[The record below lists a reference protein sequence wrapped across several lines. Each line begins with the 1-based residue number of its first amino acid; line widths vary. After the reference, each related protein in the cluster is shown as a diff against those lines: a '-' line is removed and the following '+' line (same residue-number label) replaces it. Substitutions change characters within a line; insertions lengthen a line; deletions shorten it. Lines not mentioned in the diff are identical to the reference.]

1 MSLLELTNLGILTI
15 TGIVNYCFRWVGWG
29 AIVILANIDSVVE
42 EAVNKIYTLN
52 SFFQSNEINSLI
64 DRYKPIMWA
73 IFAISLLILGYKLM
87 LNKKRDRQNIVT
99 NILFSL
105 IVVMALPMMML
116 QMSKITDMIV
126 TDAKSGY
133 TTSANLL
140 VKDSLY
146 DLYALDQNNFD
157 FSNKNN
163 IADSNILNI
172 SINEEFKVDSKTKN
186 KDIFDKK
193 IEMLP
198 SGEPDEVKLEKNWIA
213 MDENYYRYNID
224 FIPVIISLLTTGVT
238 LLCVG
243 FKVAK
248 LIYELAFKKLFA
260 IIFAFAD
267 IEDDNK
273 RLKAILKD
281 ILSSFLIIMLTAIL
295 LKLYILFNAWLSTV
309 VSSTDI
315 GIGFTSGTLAKLIF
329 QISVSFAVIDA
340 PNLVERILGI
350 DAGLKSGFNTMMGA
364 YAATKGMLG
373 AGKMVVKMGAGAVKG
388 LDKIM
393 QGGATLAGATAGL
406 VGGDS
411 NNKTLS
417 QEQEEVRNQQNNN
430 SNGTTLQE
438 EMKNAKGESK
448 DNSSIRNSSQNEN
461 NNKNLSEEQ
470 GNIKSNQENVE
481 NSTDNSKTLS
491 EEMKDKNGQNGE
503 VNKPYET
510 LQDEMNKFNGSN
522 GVNNNKGESLQDEMN
537 KDNSIAQSLNGNN
550 QNESLQSEMNKANGN
565 MDKDIKD
572 LKTPS
577 ANSGNSTLQDEMKGN
592 KGNIPNVN
600 SNIDNNNN
608 IRTNQPENIEH
619 QGKSIL
625 RNNPIT
631 RKVNQ
636 YGDAYKL
643 GKSATQRYNIPRR
656 FTEKKNNKKGDRR

>member
-373 AGKMVVKMGAGAVKG
+373 AGKMAAKMGAGAVKG

-522 GVNNNKGESLQDEMN
+522 LNTNKGESLQDEMN

-592 KGNIPNVN
+592 KENIPNIN
-600 SNIDNNNN
+600 NNLDNNNN

>member
-15 TGIVNYCFRWVGWG
+15 NGIINYCFRWVGWKL
-29 AIVILANIDSVVE
+29 IVILANIDSVIE

-73 IFAISLLILGYKLM
+73 IFAISLLVLGYKLM

-163 IADSNILNI
+163 ISDSNILNI
-172 SINEEFKVDSKTKN
+172 NINEEFEINNETKN
-186 KDIFDKK
+186 EDIFKYK

-329 QISVSFAVIDA
+329 QISVSFAVVDA

-373 AGKMVVKMGAGAVKG
+373 AGKSAVKMAGLGMKG
-388 LDKIM
+388 MDKVM

-411 NNKTLS
+411 NNKRLS

-522 GVNNNKGESLQDEMN
+522 VNTNKGESLQDEMN

-550 QNESLQSEMNKANGN
+550 QNDSLQSEMNKANGN

-592 KGNIPNVN
+592 KGNIHNVN

-656 FTEKKNNKKGDRR
+656 FTEKKNNKKGDRK

>member
-42 EAVNKIYTLN
+42 EAINKIYTLN

-64 DRYKPIMWA
+64 DRYKPVMWS
-73 IFAISLLILGYKLM
+73 IFAIALLILGYKLM
-87 LNKKRDRQNIVT
+87 LNKKRDRKNIVT

-172 SINEEFKVDSKTKN
+172 NINEEFEINNETKN
-186 KDIFDKK
+186 EDIFKYK

-198 SGEPDEVKLEKNWIA
+198 SGEPNEVKLEKNWIA

-315 GIGFTSGTLAKLIF
+315 GIGFTSGILAKLIF

-373 AGKMVVKMGAGAVKG
+373 AGKMAAKMGAGAVKG

-522 GVNNNKGESLQDEMN
+522 LNTNKGESLQDEMN

-577 ANSGNSTLQDEMKGN
+577 TNSGNSTLQDEMKGN
-592 KGNIPNVN
+592 KENIPNIN
-600 SNIDNNNN
+600 NNLDNNNN

-656 FTEKKNNKKGDRR
+656 FTEKKNNKKGDRK

>member
-15 TGIVNYCFRWVGWG
+15 TGIVNHCFRWVGWG
-29 AIVILANIDSVVE
+29 AIVILANIDNVVE

-73 IFAISLLILGYKLM
+73 IFAISLLVLGYKLM

-163 IADSNILNI
+163 ISDSNILNI

-186 KDIFDKK
+186 EKIFNYK

-198 SGEPDEVKLEKNWIA
+198 NGKPDEVKLEKNWIA

-315 GIGFTSGTLAKLIF
+315 GIGFTSGILAKLIF

-373 AGKMVVKMGAGAVKG
+373 AGKMAAKMGAGAVKG

-417 QEQEEVRNQQNNN
+417 QEQEEIRNQQNNN

-522 GVNNNKGESLQDEMN
+522 VNTNKGESLQDEMN
-537 KDNSIAQSLNGNN
+537 KDNSIVQSLNGNN
-550 QNESLQSEMNKANGN
+550 QNDSLQSEMNKANGN

-656 FTEKKNNKKGDRR
+656 FTEKKNNKKGDRK

>member
-15 TGIVNYCFRWVGWG
+15 TGIINHCFRWLGWG
-29 AIVILANIDSVVE
+29 LIKVLASVVNGIE

-73 IFAISLLILGYKLM
+73 IFAISILILGYKIM
-87 LNKKRDRQNIVT
+87 LNKKRDRQSIPT

-105 IVVMALPMMML
+105 IVVMALPMMMV

-126 TDAKSGY
+126 RDSKSEY
-133 TTSANLL
+133 TSSANLL
-140 VKDSLY
+140 VKDALY
-146 DLYALDQNNFD
+146 DLYALDQNDFD

-163 IADSNILNI
+163 IPDSNIFNI
-172 SINEEFKVDSKTKN
+172 DINEEFDVDSDTKHE
-186 KDIFDKK
+186 DIFKYK

-198 SGEPDEVKLEKNWIA
+198 SGKTKEVKLEKNWIA

-224 FIPVIISLLTTGVT
+224 FIPLIISLLTTGIT

-273 RLKAILKD
+273 RLKTILKD
-281 ILSSFLIIMLTAIL
+281 ILASFLIIMLTAIL
-295 LKLYILFNAWLSTV
+295 LKLYVLFNAWLSTV
-309 VSSTDI
+309 VTSTDI

-364 YAATKGMLG
+364 YAGAKSMLG
-373 AGKMVVKMGAGAVKG
+373 AGKSAVKMAGAGMKG
-388 LDKIM
+388 LDKTI
-393 QGGATLAGATAGL
+393 QGGAGLAGGVAG
-406 VGGDS
+406 VFGGAGS
-411 NNKTLS
+411 NKTLS
-417 QEQEEVRNQQNNN
+417 QEQQEVRNQQNNN

-438 EMKNAKGESK
+438 EMKKAKGE
-448 DNSSIRNSSQNEN
+448 NIESSQNEN
-461 NNKNLSEEQ
+461 SNKNLAEEQ
-470 GNIKSNQENVE
+470 ANLKTNQEN
-481 NSTDNSKTLS
+481 NGTSTDTNKTLS
-491 EEMKDKNGQNGE
+491 EEMKDVKGQVGE
-503 VNKPYET
+503 TNKPSET
-510 LQDEMNKFNGSN
+510 LQEEMNKVNGNS
-522 GVNNNKGESLQDEMN
+522 GINNKGESLQEEMKKN
-537 KDNSIAQSLNGNN
+537 NPMAQSLNGNN
-550 QNESLQSEMNKANGN
+550 QNESLQSEMNRANGN
-565 MDKDIKD
+565 IDNSD
-572 LKTPS
+572 LKTPN
-577 ANSGNSTLQDEMKGN
+577 ANLGNSTLQDEMKGN
-592 KGNIPNVN
+592 KENIPNM
-600 SNIDNNNN
+600 NNN
-608 IRTNQPENIEH
+608 INNNLGVNQPENIEN

-625 RNNPIT
+625 RDNPIT

-636 YGDAYKL
+636 YGDTYRL

-656 FTEKKNNKKGDRR
+656 FTEKKNYKKGEKE

>member
-1 MSLLELTNLGILTI
+1 MSLLDLTNLGILTI
-15 TGIVNYCFRWVGWG
+15 TGIINHCFRWVGWG
-29 AIVILANIDSVVE
+29 AIVILANIDSVIE

-64 DRYKPIMWA
+64 DRYKPVMWS
-73 IFAISLLILGYKLM
+73 IFAIALLILGYKLM
-87 LNKKRDRQNIVT
+87 LNKKRDRKNIVT

-172 SINEEFKVDSKTKN
+172 NINEEFEINNETKN
-186 KDIFDKK
+186 EDIFKYK

-198 SGEPDEVKLEKNWIA
+198 SGEPNEVKLEKNWIA

-315 GIGFTSGTLAKLIF
+315 GIGFTSGILAKLIF

-373 AGKMVVKMGAGAVKG
+373 AGKMAAKMGAGAVKG

-522 GVNNNKGESLQDEMN
+522 LNTNKGESLQDEMN

-577 ANSGNSTLQDEMKGN
+577 TNSGNSTLQDEMKGN
-592 KGNIPNVN
+592 KENIPNIN
-600 SNIDNNNN
+600 NNLDNNNN

-656 FTEKKNNKKGDRR
+656 FTEKKNNKKGDRK

>member
-29 AIVILANIDSVVE
+29 AIVILANIDNVVE

-73 IFAISLLILGYKLM
+73 IFAISLLVLGYKLM

-172 SINEEFKVDSKTKN
+172 NINEEFEINNETKN
-186 KDIFDKK
+186 EDIFKNK
-193 IEMLP
+193 IEMLAN
-198 SGEPDEVKLEKNWIA
+198 GKPDEVKLEKNWIA

-315 GIGFTSGTLAKLIF
+315 GIGFTSGILAKLIF
-329 QISVSFAVIDA
+329 QISVSFAVVDA

-350 DAGLKSGFNTMMGA
+350 DAGLKSGFNTMLGA
-364 YAATKGMLG
+364 YAATKTMLG
-373 AGKMVVKMGAGAVKG
+373 AGKSAVKMAGLGMKG
-388 LDKIM
+388 MDKVM

-448 DNSSIRNSSQNEN
+448 ENSSIRNSSQNEN

-522 GVNNNKGESLQDEMN
+522 VNTNKGESLQDEMN

-656 FTEKKNNKKGDRR
+656 FTEKKNNKKGDRK

>member
-15 TGIVNYCFRWVGWG
+15 NGIINYCFRWVGWKL
-29 AIVILANIDSVVE
+29 IVILANIDSVIE

-73 IFAISLLILGYKLM
+73 IFAISLLVLGYKLM

-163 IADSNILNI
+163 ISDSNILNI
-172 SINEEFKVDSKTKN
+172 NINEEFEINNETKN
-186 KDIFDKK
+186 EDIFKYK

-329 QISVSFAVIDA
+329 QISVSFAVVDA

-373 AGKMVVKMGAGAVKG
+373 AGKSAVKMAGLGMKG
-388 LDKIM
+388 MDKVM

-411 NNKTLS
+411 NNKRLS

-510 LQDEMNKFNGSN
+510 LQDEMNKFIGSN
-522 GVNNNKGESLQDEMN
+522 VNTNKGESLQDEMN

-592 KGNIPNVN
+592 KENIPNIN
-600 SNIDNNNN
+600 NNLDNNNN

-656 FTEKKNNKKGDRR
+656 FTEKKNNKKGDRK

>member
-1 MSLLELTNLGILTI
+1 MSLLDLTNLGILTI

-73 IFAISLLILGYKLM
+73 IFAISLLVLGYKLM

-163 IADSNILNI
+163 ISDSDILNI

-186 KDIFDKK
+186 KDIFQNK

-198 SGEPDEVKLEKNWIA
+198 NGKPNEVKLEKNWIA

-329 QISVSFAVIDA
+329 QISVSFAVVDA

-350 DAGLKSGFNTMMGA
+350 DAGLKSGFNTMLGA
-364 YAATKGMLG
+364 YAATKTMLG
-373 AGKMVVKMGAGAVKG
+373 AGKSAVKMAGLGMKG
-388 LDKIM
+388 MDKVM

-522 GVNNNKGESLQDEMN
+522 VNTNKGESLQDEMN
-537 KDNSIAQSLNGNN
+537 KDNSMAQFLNGNN

-572 LKTPS
+572 LKTQS

-592 KGNIPNVN
+592 KENIPNVN
-600 SNIDNNNN
+600 NNNN

>member
-1 MSLLELTNLGILTI
+1 MTLLELTNLGILTI
-15 TGIVNYCFRWVGWG
+15 NGIVNYCFRWVGWKL
-29 AIVILANIDSVVE
+29 IVILANIDSVIE

-73 IFAISLLILGYKLM
+73 IFAISLLVLGYKLM

-146 DLYALDQNNFD
+146 DLYALDQNDFD

-163 IADSNILNI
+163 ISDSNVLNI
-172 SINEEFKVDSKTKN
+172 GINEEFEINNETKHKN
-186 KDIFDKK
+186 IFDKK

-198 SGEPDEVKLEKNWIA
+198 NGKPDEVKLEKNWIA

-329 QISVSFAVIDA
+329 QISVSFAVVDA

-350 DAGLKSGFNTMMGA
+350 DAGLKSGFNTMLGA
-364 YAATKGMLG
+364 YAATKTMLG
-373 AGKMVVKMGAGAVKG
+373 AGKSAVKMAGLGMKG
-388 LDKIM
+388 MDKVM

-522 GVNNNKGESLQDEMN
+522 VNTNKGESLQDEMN
-537 KDNSIAQSLNGNN
+537 KDNSMAQFLNGNN

-572 LKTPS
+572 LKTPNS
-577 ANSGNSTLQDEMKGN
+577 NSGNSTLQDEMKGN
-592 KGNIPNVN
+592 KENIPNVN

-656 FTEKKNNKKGDRR
+656 FTEKKNNKKGDRK

>member
-15 TGIVNYCFRWVGWG
+15 TGIVNHCFRWVGWG

-146 DLYALDQNNFD
+146 DLYALNQNNFD

-198 SGEPDEVKLEKNWIA
+198 NGKTNEVKLEKNWIA

-273 RLKAILKD
+273 RLKVILKD

-329 QISVSFAVIDA
+329 QISVSFAVVDA

-373 AGKMVVKMGAGAVKG
+373 AGKMAAKMGAGAVKG
-388 LDKIM
+388 LDKVM

-481 NSTDNSKTLS
+481 NLTDNSKTLA

-522 GVNNNKGESLQDEMN
+522 VNTNKGESLQDEMN

-572 LKTPS
+572 LKTS
-577 ANSGNSTLQDEMKGN
+577 NSNSGNSTLQDEMKGN
-592 KGNIPNVN
+592 KENIPNVN
-600 SNIDNNNN
+600 NNLDNNNN

-656 FTEKKNNKKGDRR
+656 FTEKKNNKKGDRK

>member
-15 TGIVNYCFRWVGWG
+15 TGIINHCFRWVGWG

-87 LNKKRDRQNIVT
+87 LNKKKDRQNIVT

-146 DLYALDQNNFD
+146 DLYALDKNNFD

-198 SGEPDEVKLEKNWIA
+198 NGKTNEVKLEKNWIA

-295 LKLYILFNAWLSTV
+295 LKLYVLFNAWLSTV

-329 QISVSFAVIDA
+329 QISVSFAVVDA

-350 DAGLKSGFNTMMGA
+350 DAGLKSGFNTMLGA
-364 YAATKGMLG
+364 YAATKTMLG
-373 AGKMVVKMGAGAVKG
+373 AGKSAVKMAGLGMKG
-388 LDKIM
+388 MDKVM

-522 GVNNNKGESLQDEMN
+522 VNTNKGESLQDEMN
-537 KDNSIAQSLNGNN
+537 KDNSIAQFLNGNN

-572 LKTPS
+572 LKTPNS
-577 ANSGNSTLQDEMKGN
+577 NSGNSTLQDEMKGN
-592 KGNIPNVN
+592 KENIPNVN

-656 FTEKKNNKKGDRR
+656 FTEKKNNKKGDRK

>member
-15 TGIVNYCFRWVGWG
+15 NGIVNYCFRWVGWKL
-29 AIVILANIDSVVE
+29 IVILANIDSVIE

-73 IFAISLLILGYKLM
+73 IFAISLLVLGYKLM

-133 TTSANLL
+133 TISANLL

-163 IADSNILNI
+163 ISDSDILNI

-186 KDIFDKK
+186 KDIFQNK

-198 SGEPDEVKLEKNWIA
+198 NGKPNEVKLEKNWIA

-329 QISVSFAVIDA
+329 QISVSFAVVDA

-350 DAGLKSGFNTMMGA
+350 DAGLKSGFNTMLGA
-364 YAATKGMLG
+364 YAATKTMLG
-373 AGKMVVKMGAGAVKG
+373 AGKSAVKMAGLGMKG
-388 LDKIM
+388 MDKVM

-522 GVNNNKGESLQDEMN
+522 VNTNKGESLQDEMN
-537 KDNSIAQSLNGNN
+537 KDNSMAQFLNGNN

-572 LKTPS
+572 LKTPNS
-577 ANSGNSTLQDEMKGN
+577 NSGNSTLQDEMKGN
-592 KGNIPNVN
+592 KENIPNVN

-656 FTEKKNNKKGDRR
+656 FTEKKNNKKGDRK

>member
-1 MSLLELTNLGILTI
+1 MSLLDLTNLGILTI
-15 TGIVNYCFRWVGWG
+15 TGIINHCFRWVGWG
-29 AIVILANIDSVVE
+29 AIVILANIDSVIE

-64 DRYKPIMWA
+64 DRYKPVMWS
-73 IFAISLLILGYKLM
+73 IFAIALLILGYKLM
-87 LNKKRDRQNIVT
+87 LNKKRDRKNIVT

-172 SINEEFKVDSKTKN
+172 NINEEFEINNETKN
-186 KDIFDKK
+186 EDIFKYK

-198 SGEPDEVKLEKNWIA
+198 SGEPNEVKLEKNWIA

-281 ILSSFLIIMLTAIL
+281 ILSSFLIIMITAIL

-315 GIGFTSGTLAKLIF
+315 GIGFTSGILAKLIF

-373 AGKMVVKMGAGAVKG
+373 AGKMAAKMGAGAVKG

-522 GVNNNKGESLQDEMN
+522 LNTNKGESLQDEMN

-577 ANSGNSTLQDEMKGN
+577 TNSGNSTLQDEMKGN
-592 KGNIPNVN
+592 KENIPNIN
-600 SNIDNNNN
+600 NNLDNNNN

-656 FTEKKNNKKGDRR
+656 FTEKKNNKKGDRK

>member
-29 AIVILANIDSVVE
+29 AIVILANIDNVVE

-172 SINEEFKVDSKTKN
+172 NINEEFEINNETKN
-186 KDIFDKK
+186 EDIFKYK

-373 AGKMVVKMGAGAVKG
+373 AGKMAAKMGAGAVKG

-522 GVNNNKGESLQDEMN
+522 VNTNKGESLQDEMN

-592 KGNIPNVN
+592 KENIPNIN
-600 SNIDNNNN
+600 NNLDNNNN

>member
-1 MSLLELTNLGILTI
+1 MTLLELTNLGILTI
-15 TGIVNYCFRWVGWG
+15 TGIVNHCFRWVGWG

-52 SFFQSNEINSLI
+52 SFFQSNEINNLI

-163 IADSNILNI
+163 ISDSNILNI
-172 SINEEFKVDSKTKN
+172 SINEEFEINNETKHE
-186 KDIFDKK
+186 DIFKNK

-329 QISVSFAVIDA
+329 QISVSFAVVDA

-350 DAGLKSGFNTMMGA
+350 DAGLKSGFNTMLGA
-364 YAATKGMLG
+364 YAATKTMLG
-373 AGKMVVKMGAGAVKG
+373 AGKSAVKMAGLGMKG
-388 LDKIM
+388 MDKVM

-522 GVNNNKGESLQDEMN
+522 VNTNKGESLQDEMN
-537 KDNSIAQSLNGNN
+537 KDNSMAQFLNGNN

-572 LKTPS
+572 LKTPNS
-577 ANSGNSTLQDEMKGN
+577 NSGNSTLQDEMKGN
-592 KGNIPNVN
+592 KENIPNVN

-656 FTEKKNNKKGDRR
+656 FTEKKNNKKGDRK

>member
-315 GIGFTSGTLAKLIF
+315 GIGFTSGTLAKL
-329 QISVSFAVIDA
+329 
-340 PNLVERILGI
+340 
-350 DAGLKSGFNTMMGA
+350 
-364 YAATKGMLG
+364 
-373 AGKMVVKMGAGAVKG
+373 
-388 LDKIM
+388 
-393 QGGATLAGATAGL
+393 
-406 VGGDS
+406 
-411 NNKTLS
+411 
-417 QEQEEVRNQQNNN
+417 
-430 SNGTTLQE
+430 
-438 EMKNAKGESK
+438 
-448 DNSSIRNSSQNEN
+448 
-461 NNKNLSEEQ
+461 
-470 GNIKSNQENVE
+470 
-481 NSTDNSKTLS
+481 
-491 EEMKDKNGQNGE
+491 
-503 VNKPYET
+503 
-510 LQDEMNKFNGSN
+510 
-522 GVNNNKGESLQDEMN
+522 
-537 KDNSIAQSLNGNN
+537 
-550 QNESLQSEMNKANGN
+550 
-565 MDKDIKD
+565 
-572 LKTPS
+572 
-577 ANSGNSTLQDEMKGN
+577 
-592 KGNIPNVN
+592 
-600 SNIDNNNN
+600 
-608 IRTNQPENIEH
+608 
-619 QGKSIL
+619 
-625 RNNPIT
+625 
-631 RKVNQ
+631 
-636 YGDAYKL
+636 
-643 GKSATQRYNIPRR
+643 
-656 FTEKKNNKKGDRR
+656 